1 MSNEKFGLEEESTL
15 SSQRDQAEFDSI
27 NEALRHSSSKKE
39 AAERLGI
46 SPRTLRHKLQKFKET
61 EDTRGDSGVNLAGA

>member
-1 MSNEKFGLEEESTL
+1 MSREHLTTEDENTL

-27 NEALRHSSSKKE
+27 SEALRHTSSKKE

-46 SPRTLRHKLQKFKET
+46 SPRTLRHKLQKFKEM
-61 EDTRGDSGVNLAGA
+61 EDARESSGVNLAGA